1 MVTYIVDI
9 NFIFNISIYIDPVLL
24 VAVNWNKINIYN
36 VVGFVT
42 IVVAVVIAI
51 GVAIIAW
58 IAFNARWCFWGW
70 FWSLW

>member
-9 NFIFNISIYIDPVLL
+9 DFIFNIGIDIDPVLF
-24 VAVNWNKINIYN
+24 VTVNWNKINIYN

-51 GVAIIAW
+51 GVAIIAR
-58 IAFNARWCFWGW
+58 IAFNTRWCFWGW
-70 FWSLW
+70 FWSLR

>member
-9 NFIFNISIYIDPVLL
+9 DFTFNIGIDIDPVLF
-24 VAVNWNKINIYN
+24 VTVNWNKINIYN

-42 IVVAVVIAI
+42 IVVAVVNAI

-58 IAFNARWCFWGW
+58 IAFNARWCF
-70 FWSLW
+70 

>member
-9 NFIFNISIYIDPVLL
+9 NFIFHIGIDIDPVLF
-24 VAVNWNKINIYN
+24 VTVNWNKINIYN